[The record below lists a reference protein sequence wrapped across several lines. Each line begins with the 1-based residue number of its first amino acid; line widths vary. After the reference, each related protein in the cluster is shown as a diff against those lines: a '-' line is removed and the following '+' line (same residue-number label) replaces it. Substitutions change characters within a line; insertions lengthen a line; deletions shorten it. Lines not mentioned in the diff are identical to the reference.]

1 MHLVT
6 RLIDKAEAAETFR
19 PSHEFYV
26 SDVHTIS
33 DSRYANVCDPN
44 PIAEPEVIMNGIMVL
59 FVTCIS
65 LDTSST
71 WRKRLYNSTSAY

>member
-1 MHLVT
+1 VHLVT
-6 RLIDKAEAAETFR
+6 RLIDNAEAAETSR

-33 DSRYANVCDPN
+33 GPRYANVCDPN
-44 PIAEPEVIMNGIMVL
+44 EIPELEVIMNGVMVL

-65 LDTSST
+65 RHTNYML
-71 WRKRLYNSTSAY
+71 